1 MNIIQLDEKER
12 RALFARFAK
21 IAYSGPKL
29 GKEQGKKLG
38 FSAALYI
45 DERGAQTYIFH
56 NKTDIVIT
64 CRGTE
69 PSQLN
74 DIYAD
79 LEIFKAD
86 SVTGS
91 KIHQGFKE
99 EVDKIYDQVEK
110 RLAKYSKGRK
120 IWCTGHSLGGAMATI
135 LSQRLEFRGGH
146 DIDTLYTYGSPRAG
160 GPQFRSWC
168 DRHLNHQRFVNN
180 NDVVPCVPSWF
191 RWRHTGDCLYIKS
204 TGEVTKL
211 ARWSSERIRDKGY
224 SLLSA
229 ILKGRFD
236 IVADHNIQDYIDAL
250 EADLKQ

>member
-1 MNIIQLDEKER
+1 
-12 RALFARFAK
+12 
-21 IAYSGPKL
+21 
-29 GKEQGKKLG
+29 
-38 FSAALYI
+38 
-45 DERGAQTYIFH
+45 
-56 NKTDIVIT
+56 
-64 CRGTE
+64 
-69 PSQLN
+69 
-74 DIYAD
+74 
-79 LEIFKAD
+79 
-86 SVTGS
+86 
-91 KIHQGFKE
+91 
-99 EVDKIYDQVEK
+99 
-110 RLAKYSKGRK
+110 
-120 IWCTGHSLGGAMATI
+120 MATI
-135 LSQRLEFRGGH
+135 LSQRLEFTGGH

-191 RWRHTGDCLYIKS
+191 RWRHTGECLYIKS

>member
-1 MNIIQLDEKER
+1 MITELQEKER

-38 FSAALYI
+38 FNYALYI
-45 DERGAQTYIFH
+45 DEKGAQTYIFH

-86 SVTGS
+86 SVSGN

-99 EVDKIYDQVEK
+99 EVDKIYPHVIE
-110 RLAKYSKGRK
+110 RLDKYSK
-120 IWCTGHSLGGAMATI
+120 
-135 LSQRLEFRGGH
+135 
-146 DIDTLYTYGSPRAG
+146 
-160 GPQFRSWC
+160 
-168 DRHLNHQRFVNN
+168 
-180 NDVVPCVPSWF
+180 
-191 RWRHTGDCLYIKS
+191 
-204 TGEVTKL
+204 
-211 ARWSSERIRDKGY
+211 
-224 SLLSA
+224 
-229 ILKGRFD
+229 
-236 IVADHNIQDYIDAL
+236 
-250 EADLKQ
+250 

>member
-1 MNIIQLDEKER
+1 MITQLQEKER

-38 FSAALYI
+38 FNAALYI

-69 PSQLN
+69 PGQLN

-86 SVTGS
+86 SVSGN

-99 EVDKIYDQVEK
+99 EVDK
-110 RLAKYSKGRK
+110 
-120 IWCTGHSLGGAMATI
+120 
-135 LSQRLEFRGGH
+135 
-146 DIDTLYTYGSPRAG
+146 DISY
-160 GPQFRSWC
+160 
-168 DRHLNHQRFVNN
+168 
-180 NDVVPCVPSWF
+180 
-191 RWRHTGDCLYIKS
+191 
-204 TGEVTKL
+204 
-211 ARWSSERIRDKGY
+211 
-224 SLLSA
+224 LL
-229 ILKGRFD
+229 L
-236 IVADHNIQDYIDAL
+236 L
-250 EADLKQ
+250 